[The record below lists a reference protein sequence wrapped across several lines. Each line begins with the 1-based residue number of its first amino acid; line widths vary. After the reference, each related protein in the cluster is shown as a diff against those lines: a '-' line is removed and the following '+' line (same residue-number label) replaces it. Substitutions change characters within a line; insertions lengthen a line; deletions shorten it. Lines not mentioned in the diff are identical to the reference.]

1 MYHIGVIKELVSH
14 GLLPR
19 IISGS
24 SGGAIIT
31 GFLGAPMSCARFD
44 SRSSLRPFG
53 VASG

>member
-31 GFLGAPMSCARFD
+31 GFLGAPMCCCCAPIRF
-44 SRSSLRPFG
+44 
-53 VASG
+53 A